1 MDEVMNMKNL
11 YIVRDEKNAR
21 KLLYIDDHRNKAFI
35 NGREC
40 CLTRQEFCL
49 LKELACHSDEPV
61 SREVILKNAWG
72 FQLMG
77 ETRTVDVHVQRLRRK
92 LGSSAIETIYRYG
105 YRLCAE
111 AV

>member
-1 MDEVMNMKNL
+1 MSKL
-11 YIVRDEKNAR
+11 YIVRDENNAR
-21 KLLYIDDHRNKAFI
+21 RVLYIDDHRKKVFI

-40 CLTRQEFCL
+40 SLTRQEFSL
-49 LKELACHSDEPV
+49 LTELASHTDEPV

-77 ETRTVDVHVQRLRRK
+77 ETRTVDVHIQRLRRK
-92 LGSSAIETIYRYG
+92 LGAAAIETVYRYG